1 MAVRRR
7 SRRRPIEP
15 LAQSFDYPGGRADI
29 WLARLGDPAH
39 DLAPARAALAR
50 ELIARRARCAADD
63 VVLDRDPRGAPR
75 IAAPATAL
83 RLSLA
88 GRDDVVAAAVAGDP
102 IGVDVEVIA
111 APFEP
116 PLHVLHPAER
126 AVLETAGQGAYEIF
140 LLLWTAKE
148 AYVKALGAGLAREPR
163 EIEIRLAGAGGC
175 GAFEVFDCGRRVPAA
190 LAWTGRALV
199 RQRPVM
205 LACFVAGR

>member
-1 MAVRRR
+1 MLLR
-7 SRRRPIEP
+7 
-15 LAQSFDYPGGRADI
+15 LAQAAGNRDLYSSLEQLNVFLQDHPAIATLFNGGL
-29 WLARLGDPAH
+29 LALDARGVVLAG
-39 DLAPARAALAR
+39 APAVPDQISR
-50 ELIARRARCAADD
+50 
-63 VVLDRDPRGAPR
+63 
-75 IAAPATAL
+75 
-83 RLSLA
+83 SLA